1 MKERPRLENWKKF
14 PSGAISKCQ
23 SLRERMNRSNDNI
36 IIFIFNKC
44 VFVFFQK
51 KNHQNDETSFFF
63 FFHRGNGYQIR
74 LLGECSQGLI
84 YNKKKEEEES

>member
-51 KNHQNDETSFFF
+51 KKKIIKMMKQVSFSFSIVD
-63 FFHRGNGYQIR
+63 IR
-74 LLGECSQGLI
+74 FDYLE
-84 YNKKKEEEES
+84 NVAKD

>member
-51 KNHQNDETSFFF
+51 KKIIKMMKQVSFSFSIVVMD
-63 FFHRGNGYQIR
+63 IR
-74 LLGECSQGLI
+74 FDYLE
-84 YNKKKEEEES
+84 NVAKD